1 MRFPTSPCI
10 HYFSKHHVW
19 SSFLSHNCHAQ
30 TIIVAPGTSSGWTDR
45 PDHPTLADLRSCQS
59 TSASQKLLEPEGQGT
74 DHGRPSTAPK
84 GTDSQTQDAKYP
96 PAIRAVG
103 CLFSQTPPLLL
114 PAGAGINLLRYCTGA
129 WRQSSGKGGGVGAD
143 EGEGFFFSLCKHPV
157 SPLTSLTDGNQLK
170 AKKPCL

>member
-74 DHGRPSTAPK
+74 DHGRPSKAQRNWFPNT
-84 GTDSQTQDAKYP
+84 
-96 PAIRAVG
+96 G
-103 CLFSQTPPLLL
+103 CKISASNQGCGLPLLTNSST
-114 PAGAGINLLRYCTGA
+114 PAACRCWNKLAQILHWSLETEQREGRRC
-129 WRQSSGKGGGVGAD
+129 GGGWRGRI
-143 EGEGFFFSLCKHPV
+143 FFFLFANIQFHHWQV
-157 SPLTSLTDGNQLK
+157 WQMETN
-170 AKKPCL
+170 